1 MHEEANKNCNE
12 LSNTPREAYEN
23 NWKIKF
29 DWGTIRMERRETR
42 RATEKLAPI

>member
-1 MHEEANKNCNE
+1 MTKLEWKKMHDEANKNCNE

-29 DWGTIRMERRETR
+29 D
-42 RATEKLAPI
+42 